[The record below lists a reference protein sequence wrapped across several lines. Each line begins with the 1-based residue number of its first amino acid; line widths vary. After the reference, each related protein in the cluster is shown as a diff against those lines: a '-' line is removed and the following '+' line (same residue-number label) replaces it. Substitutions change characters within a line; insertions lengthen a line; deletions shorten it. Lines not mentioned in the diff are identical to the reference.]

1 MKHKHNGPASPGV
14 LVVVITASIG
24 ALAGRA
30 GADEVT
36 LKSSVRLEAGATH
49 LYLSDIASLTGPRAM
64 RHGQL
69 LIAPAPLGS
78 EVLQITVGEVRRAL
92 DAAGVHWGK
101 IQLNGAKVVIR
112 PALAGRPGAP
122 LAMTAASIERPDL
135 PAPLTDRPATV
146 PTADQQMQRSDIRGA
161 VTARVVEALGVSPTE
176 LRLLFDHRDAL
187 FLDTAGQDLR
197 FEIRPLGNLI
207 GDRVRLSVRT
217 WEEGRVRETRFISL
231 RPMIRTDVAV
241 VGTDIH
247 RGGEIKGENLVSEQ
261 RWLSLSLSESMIS
274 IAQATGREAA
284 RKLHA
289 GQVLSSRDL
298 KHPMLIKRGDRIM
311 VQCLVGGLVIRVE
324 AEARSDAAEGEPV
337 ELRKL
342 GQRDTFFAI
351 ASETGLATLDLT
363 R

>member
-1 MKHKHNGPASPGV
+1 MKHNGPTSPGV

-24 ALAGRA
+24 VLAGRA

-36 LKSSVRLEAGATH
+36 LKSSVRLPAGATH
-49 LYLSDIASLTGPRAM
+49 LYLSDIALLTGPRAA

-78 EVLQITVGEVRRAL
+78 EVFQITVGEVRRAL

-112 PALAGRPGAP
+112 PQLIGRLGPP
-122 LAMTAASIERPDL
+122 LAMTAASIEGPDFS
-135 PAPLTDRPATV
+135 APLTDRPATI
-146 PTADQQMQRSDIRGA
+146 PTADLQMKRSDIRGA
-161 VTARVVEALGVSPTE
+161 VTARLVEAMGVNPADV
-176 LRLLFDHRDAL
+176 RLLFDHRDAL
-187 FLDTAGQDLR
+187 FLDTASQGLQ
-197 FEIRPLGNLI
+197 FEIRPLSNLT
-207 GDRVRLSVRT
+207 GDKIHLSVRI
-217 WEEGRVRETRFISL
+217 WKEGRVQETRFVSV

-241 VGTDIH
+241 LGADIP
-247 RGGEIKGENLVSEQ
+247 RGGEIKGQDLVSEQ
-261 RWLSLSLSESMIS
+261 RWLSLSLSESMIA
-274 IAQATGREAA
+274 IPQATGREAA
-284 RKLHA
+284 RKLRA

-298 KHPMLIKRGDRIM
+298 KHPMLIKRGDRVM

-324 AEARSDAAEGEPV
+324 AEARSNAAEGEPV

>member
-1 MKHKHNGPASPGV
+1 MKHNGSTSPGV

-36 LKSSVRLEAGATH
+36 LKSSVRLPAGATH
-49 LYLSDIASLTGPRAM
+49 LYLSDIALLTGPRAV

-78 EVLQITVGEVRRAL
+78 EVFQITVGEVRRAL

-101 IQLNGAKVVIR
+101 IQLNGATVVIR
-112 PALAGRPGAP
+112 PPPARRPGPP
-122 LAMTAASIERPDL
+122 LAMTAASIEGSDL
-135 PAPLTDRPATV
+135 PAPLTDRPATP
-146 PTADQQMQRSDIRGA
+146 PTADLQMQRSDIRGA
-161 VTARVVEALGVSPTE
+161 VTQRVVEALGVNPAE
-176 LRLLFDHRDAL
+176 VRLLFDHRDAL
-187 FLDTAGQDLR
+187 FLDTAGQGLQ
-197 FEIRPLGNLI
+197 FEIQPLGNLTS
-207 GDRVRLSVRT
+207 DRIHLSVRT
-217 WEEGRVRETRFISL
+217 WQEGRVQETRFVSV

-241 VGTDIH
+241 LGVDIP
-247 RGGEIKGENLVSEQ
+247 RGAEIKGENLLSEQ
-261 RWLSLSLSESMIS
+261 RWLSLSLSESMIA
-274 IAQATGREAA
+274 IAQATGRKAA
-284 RKLHA
+284 RKLRA
-289 GQVLSSRDL
+289 GQVISRRDL
-298 KHPMLIKRGDRIM
+298 KHPMLIKRGDRVM

-324 AEARSDAAEGEPV
+324 AEARSNAAEGEPV